1 MANGMANGGD
11 TELTFWEHL
20 DVLRGSL
27 IRMIVAS
34 AAAGVLA
41 FCL

>member
-20 DVLRGSL
+20 GPRLRLESWL
-27 IRMIVAS
+27 S
-34 AAAGVLA
+34 A
-41 FCL
+41 